1 MEKELT
7 FKIYRLELATGKIGE
22 TNKEYT
28 STVDAREECDFLNGM
43 TATMKNVENIKY
55 FYFYSFYSDFK
66 AFNSQED
73 LRDLALKKLERWND
87 ELNKMKA
94 LYMVAIKSLLQS
106 GLQNKEEAV

>member
-28 STVDAREECDFLNGM
+28 STVDAKEECDFLNRM

-87 ELNKMKA
+87 DINKLKA
-94 LYMVAIKSLLQS
+94 LYMVATKSLLQG
-106 GLQNKEEAV
+106 GLNKKEAV